1 MAVTKTIQPTAYPI
15 SLAQAKRQL
24 RVDGTDDDT
33 YISGLIAVAADYCE
47 SFTSSQFVVATY
59 RLDLERFPEYGRITT
74 HYCLDDNRERII
86 LPVGPVL
93 DVTSITYKDS
103 DGATQTWSSSQY
115 ALVTTGSGASIE
127 CKPGYTF
134 PARGTSA
141 SAVTVTYRAGYAR
154 PFTANTVSDELTFGS
169 SEPADLNDVFLSTTD
184 GDLPAPLA
192 INTAYDTNGFPGL
205 TCTIRLAND
214 AGDINI
220 TDTGTG
226 THFIG
231 VIPPA
236 AIHAMLL
243 LISMWYTT
251 RNSEM
256 ETNGKYPGIDYLL
269 APICWGGTY
278 V

>member
-1 MAVTKTIQPTAYPI
+1 MMIDRYTSRIVDSTSEPI

-33 YISGLIAVAADYCE
+33 FISSLISAARNYVENQCSVSLVAAT
-47 SFTSSQFVVATY
+47 FRQT
-59 RLDLERFPEYGRITT
+59 LDAFPASDTISLNFPPLQY
-74 HYCLDDNRERII
+74 
-86 LPVGPVL
+86 VS
-93 DVTSITYKDS
+93 SITYVDS
-103 DGATQTWSSSQY
+103 AGDTQTL
-115 ALVTTGSGASIE
+115 ATTVYSVLTTE
-127 CKPGYTF
+127 RPGKIKLKYLQEWPTTRVQPDAAVITF
-134 PARGTSA
+134 
-141 SAVTVTYRAGYAR
+141 RAGYAR
-154 PFTANTVSDELTFGS
+154 PFTAAADDTITFAT
-169 SEPADLNDVFLSTTD
+169 SEPANLSAVNLSTTD
-184 GDLPAPLA
+184 GDLPAGLSA
-192 INTAYDTNGFPGL
+192 GISYDTNGLPGL
-205 TCTIRLAND
+205 TGTLRLA
-214 AGDINI
+214 GDSNTVNI
-220 TDTGTG
+220 TDAGTG

>member
-1 MAVTKTIQPTAYPI
+1 MILDRYTSRIVEPTAEPI

-24 RVDGTDDDT
+24 RVDGTDEDT
-33 YISGLIAVAADYCE
+33 FIAGLISAARNYVENQCSVSLVVSTFKQTLD
-47 SFTSSQFVVATY
+47 SFPAGDTIS
-59 RLDLERFPEYGRITT
+59 LNFPP
-74 HYCLDDNRERII
+74 L
-86 LPVGPVL
+86 L
-93 DVTSITYKDS
+93 DVTSITYVDS
-103 DGATQTWSSSQY
+103 AGATQTLATTVYSV
-115 ALVTTGSGASIE
+115 VTHE
-127 CKPGYTF
+127 RPGKVKLKYLQDWPTTRIQ
-134 PARGTSA
+134 PD
-141 SAVTVTYRAGYAR
+141 AVTITFRAGYVR
-154 PFTANTVSDELTFGS
+154 PFTANASTDALTLGS
-169 SEPADLNDVFLSTTD
+169 SEPAELTDVFLSTTD

-205 TCTIRLAND
+205 TCSIRLAND

-236 AIHAMLL
+236 AIHAMQM
-243 LISMWYTT
+243 LITTWYDQRAAPTEEKK
-251 RNSEM
+251 NLPAVG
-256 ETNGKYPGIDYLL
+256 NLL

>member
-1 MAVTKTIQPTAYPI
+1 MILDRYTSRIVEPTAEPI

-33 YISGLIAVAADYCE
+33 YISGLISAARNYVENQC
-47 SFTSSQFVVATY
+47 SVSLVVSTFKQT
-59 RLDLERFPEYGRITT
+59 LDCFPAGDTIS
-74 HYCLDDNRERII
+74 LNFPP
-86 LPVGPVL
+86 LL
-93 DVTSITYKDS
+93 DVTSITYVDS
-103 DGATQTWSSSQY
+103 AGATQTLATTVYSV
-115 ALVTTGSGASIE
+115 VTHE
-127 CKPGYTF
+127 RPGKVKLKYLQDWPTTRIQ
-134 PARGTSA
+134 PD
-141 SAVTVTYRAGYAR
+141 AVTITFRAGYVR
-154 PFTANTVSDELTFGS
+154 PFTANASTDALTLGS
-169 SEPADLNDVFLSTTD
+169 SEPADLTDVFLSTTD

-214 AGDINI
+214 ASDANI